1 MGKYV
6 RSFWHFVRA
15 LTDISGKATKQI
27 ESKYNLSNVEVGT
40 RLMFPQYES
49 VITARIG
56 NVCFERSVHCHS
68 THFWTNGSL
77 PSENIYFYNFR
88 FCLEHKMSKP
98 MQQFFPKFKVVIW
111 QNLYK
116 AIIKTCWSS
125 NLRKID
131 NIKNWYRKNPE
142 SFTNIFHQSHIL

>member
-56 NVCFERSVHCHS
+56 NVCLKDQYIVIVLISEQMGLCQVKIYIS
-68 THFWTNGSL
+68 TIFGSAW
-77 PSENIYFYNFR
+77 STKCQNQCSNF
-88 FCLEHKMSKP
+88 FL
-98 MQQFFPKFKVVIW
+98 
-111 QNLYK
+111 
-116 AIIKTCWSS
+116 
-125 NLRKID
+125 NLR
-131 NIKNWYRKNPE
+131 
-142 SFTNIFHQSHIL
+142 L